1 MTTASLHRPNRS
13 PIGVVTELTGLRQL
27 FEDKIR
33 EDAARGELFEKLY
46 RDLANYRDDF
56 LFNHVIRRVLIDLIR
71 LFDRVDELVKE
82 GATEQIKE
90 QDRLAHIASFRT
102 EILQALRRQD
112 VNLIEDGPAVF
123 DENVQEAID
132 TAARGED
139 DQKIVALV
147 RRGFR
152 YRGRVLRPECV
163 IIGRFNAD
171 REEENG
177 YSNRD

>member
-1 MTTASLHRPNRS
+1 MTIASLHRPNRS

-33 EDAARGELFEKLY
+33 EDAVRGELFENLY
-46 RDLANYRDDF
+46 RDLANYR
-56 LFNHVIRRVLIDLIR
+56 
-71 LFDRVDELVKE
+71 
-82 GATEQIKE
+82 
-90 QDRLAHIASFRT
+90 
-102 EILQALRRQD
+102 
-112 VNLIEDGPAVF
+112 
-123 DENVQEAID
+123 
-132 TAARGED
+132 D